1 MSICGPC
8 LKVCNVPL
16 CTNEI
21 IIGSISSTDADIRIV
36 VDNKSKGRKVIVD
49 TQSSDTG
56 LVTLVTEGL
65 GLMAGQS
72 YEISV
77 LLSSSPALCDTEIIT
92 IGDFTTNCVTVLF
105 ENVLAQDGCQVTF
118 ESQTL
123 TPIPDMESTPSGC
136 YNVCLLAKA
145 LNTDFSSD
153 HSFNFTYEA
162 GRSLQNILPLYA
174 RVEFVSGD
182 YSDTNATLKIMDT
195 VNTYF
200 EDIAQ
205 FDNSF
210 IAGVRKLF
218 PMLATTPMNI
228 IKTAALTA
236 VITGSTNP
244 GAVADIYIYGIRI

>member
-1 MSICGPC
+1 MSVCSVC
-8 LKVCNVPL
+8 LTVCNVPL
-16 CTNEI
+16 CTTEV
-21 IIGSISSTDADIRIV
+21 IIGTISSVSTDVRILIE
-36 VDNKSKGRKVIVD
+36 NKSKGRKVIVD
-49 TQSSDTG
+49 TQSSATG

-72 YEISV
+72 YEISI
-77 LLSSSPALCDTEIIT
+77 LLSTSPALCESETIT
-92 IGDFTTNCVTVLF
+92 IGDFTATCITVMFDNILD
-105 ENVLAQDGCQVTF
+105 ENNCQVTF
-118 ESQTL
+118 TSQTL
-123 TPIPDMESTPSGC
+123 TPTPDMDSTASGC
-136 YNVCLLAKA
+136 YNVCLLAKS

-182 YSDTNATLKIMDT
+182 YSDTNAQLRIEDT

-228 IKTAALTA
+228 IKTSSLTA
-236 VITGSTNP
+236 VITGSINA
-244 GAVADIYIYGIRI
+244 GCKADIYIYGIKI